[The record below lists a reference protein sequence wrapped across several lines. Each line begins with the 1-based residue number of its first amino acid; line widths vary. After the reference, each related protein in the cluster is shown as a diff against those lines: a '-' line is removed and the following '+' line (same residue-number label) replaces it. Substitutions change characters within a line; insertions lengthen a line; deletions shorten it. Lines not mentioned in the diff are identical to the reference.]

1 METKIR
7 SRAIFILIVV
17 VACILGIVAFPK
29 NVQELKDNVHN
40 RIHMGL
46 DLKGGTN
53 LVLQVQVEDAVNITS
68 GETLERLKD
77 ELKAKNLP
85 YADIQPDDD
94 KTQNP
99 PIHRILI
106 KGIPQERSADLQAL
120 ASNQFSDWDLVRV
133 PGDDTARL
141 LVLKASSAATIRNQ
155 ALMQAM
161 DTIRRRVDALGVV
174 EPTIAEYG
182 QGDFELVVQLPGV
195 DDPSRVKDIM
205 QSTALLELKLVQ
217 DGPYS
222 SREAA
227 LAAHGGVLPPD
238 TELVPGTESG
248 NEAWYVLNR
257 IAAVTGRDLT
267 GAEPSHDSAGRPNV
281 AFHLN
286 REGAERFGR
295 VTGANIGK
303 LLAVVLDNRIFTAPV
318 IHGQITDSGVIEGG
332 NFTPQ
337 SANDLALVLRSGAL
351 PASIKYLSEET
362 VGPSLGA
369 DSIRH
374 GVIASIVGL
383 LAVMGFMLVYYRGS
397 GVNANVA
404 LALNLL
410 ILIAALVDLKL
421 FAILALGVLA
431 AWVFSPLVGGI
442 IAAVGLLVTFAV
454 GAPSPGTFTLPGIAG
469 VILTVG
475 MGVDSNVLIFE
486 RIREELRLGKAVGAA
501 VAAGFEQAF
510 RTIIDTHVTTVVS
523 AAILFAFGTG
533 PIRGFAVTL
542 TIGLI
547 ANLFTSVFA
556 SRVIF
561 DYILSRREKGAA
573 LSI

>member
-7 SRAIFILIVV
+7 GRAIFVLIVV
-17 VACILGIVAFPK
+17 VACILGVIGFPK
-29 NVQELKDNVHN
+29 NVQELKDNVHS
-40 RIHMGL
+40 RIHLGL

-68 GETLERLKD
+68 DEALERLKD

-99 PIHRILI
+99 PLHRILI
-106 KGIPQERSADLQAL
+106 KGIPQDRSADLQTVATG
-120 ASNQFSDWDLVRV
+120 QFSDWDLARV
-133 PGDDTARL
+133 PGDETSRL
-141 LVLKASSAATIRNQ
+141 LVLKTSAAVMIRNQ

-238 TELVPGTESG
+238 TELVPGTENG
-248 NEAWYVLNR
+248 NEIWYVLNR
-257 IAAVTGRDLT
+257 IAAVTGRDLS
-267 GAEPSHDSAGRPNV
+267 GAEPSHDQAGRPSVN
-281 AFHLN
+281 FTLN
-286 REGAERFGR
+286 RNGAERFGR
-295 VTGANIGK
+295 VTGANINK
-303 LLAVVLDNRIFTAPV
+303 LLAIVLDNRVFTAPE
-318 IHGQITDSGVIEGG
+318 IHGQITDRGEITGG
-332 NFTPQ
+332 NFTAQ
-337 SANDLALVLRSGAL
+337 TANDLALVLRSGAL
-351 PASIKYLSEET
+351 PASIHYQEEET

-374 GVIASIVGL
+374 GVVASIVGL

-397 GVNANVA
+397 GINADVA

-410 ILIAALVDLKL
+410 ILVAAM
-421 FAILALGVLA
+421 ASIGAVL
-431 AWVFSPLVGGI
+431 
-442 IAAVGLLVTFAV
+442 
-454 GAPSPGTFTLPGIAG
+454 TLPGIAG

-533 PIRGFAVTL
+533 PIQGFAVTL
-542 TIGLI
+542 TIGLL
-547 ANLFTSVFA
+547 ANLFTSVFV
-556 SRVIF
+556 SRMIF
-561 DYILSRREKGAA
+561 DYVLTRRERGVA

>member
-1 METKIR
+1 M
-7 SRAIFILIVV
+7 
-17 VACILGIVAFPK
+17 
-29 NVQELKDNVHN
+29 NVQELRDNLHN

-46 DLKGGTN
+46 DLKGGTH
-53 LVLQVQVEDAVNITS
+53 LVLQVKVEDAVNITAD
-68 GETLERLKD
+68 EAMERLKD
-77 ELKAKNLP
+77 ELKAKNIP
-85 YADIQPDDD
+85 YADIQRQDD
-94 KTQNP
+94 TTANP
-99 PIHRILI
+99 PIHHIIL
-106 KGIPQERSADLQAL
+106 KGLPQEKASDLQTL
-120 ASNQFSDWDLVRV
+120 MNQQFSDWELARV
-133 PGDDTARL
+133 PGDEAARL
-141 LVLKASSAATIRNQ
+141 LTLKTTAAASIRNQ
-155 ALMQAM
+155 AILQAM
-161 DTIRRRVDALGVV
+161 ETINRRINALGVT

-195 DDPSRVKDIM
+195 DDPTRVKDIM
-205 QSTALLELKLVQ
+205 QSTALLELKIVQ

-227 LAAHGGVLPPD
+227 LAAHGGVRPVDADLLQGM
-238 TELVPGTESG
+238 TAKNGAET
-248 NEAWYVLNR
+248 WYVVNKV
-257 IAAVTGRDLT
+257 AAVTGRDLS
-267 GAEPSHDSAGRPNV
+267 GAQPSHGADGRPTVN
-281 AFHLN
+281 FTLN
-286 REGAERFGR
+286 RDGAVRFGR

-303 LLAVVLDNRIFTAPV
+303 YLAIVLDKRVYESAV
-318 IHGQITDSGVIEGG
+318 IKAQITDNGVIEGA
-332 NFTPQ
+332 FTPEQ
-337 SANDLALVLRSGAL
+337 VSDLALVLRSGAL
-351 PASIKYLSEET
+351 PASITYLSEKT

-397 GVNANVA
+397 GINANLA
-404 LALNLL
+404 LVLNLL
-410 ILIAALVDLKL
+410 ILVAALGY
-421 FAILALGVLA
+421 FGAVL
-431 AWVFSPLVGGI
+431 
-442 IAAVGLLVTFAV
+442 
-454 GAPSPGTFTLPGIAG
+454 TLPGIAG

-501 VAAGFEQAF
+501 VVAGFEQAF

-523 AAILFAFGTG
+523 ALILFTFGTG

-547 ANLFTSVFA
+547 ANLFTSVFV

-561 DYILSRREKGAA
+561 DYVLSRREKGEA

>member
-7 SRAIFILIVV
+7 GRAIFILIVV
-17 VACILGIVAFPK
+17 VICILGIIGFPK
-29 NVQELKDNVHN
+29 NLQELKDNVHN
-40 RIHMGL
+40 RIHLGL
-46 DLKGGTN
+46 DLQGGTDQI
-53 LVLQVQVEDAVNITS
+53 LQVQVEDAVNITA
-68 GETLERLKD
+68 GEALDRMKD
-77 ELKAKNLP
+77 ELKAKNVP
-85 YADIQPDDD
+85 YADIQSDDD
-94 KTQNP
+94 KTRNP
-99 PIHRILI
+99 PIHRIVI
-106 KGIPQERSADLQAL
+106 KGVPQERSADLQAL
-120 ASNQFSDWDLVRV
+120 ATDQFSDWDLVRV
-133 PGDDTARL
+133 PGDVTARE
-141 LVLKASSAATIRNQ
+141 LVLKTSSAATIRNQ
-155 ALMQAM
+155 ALVQAM
-161 DTIRRRVDALGVV
+161 ETIRRRIDALGVA

-182 QGDFELVVQLPGV
+182 QQGDFELVVQLPGV
-195 DDPSRVKDIM
+195 DDPTRVKDIM

-217 DGPYS
+217 DGPYP

-227 LAAHGGVLPPD
+227 LSAHGGVLPPD
-238 TELVPGTESG
+238 TELIPGT
-248 NEAWYVLNR
+248 NEQNKNEVWYVLNH

-267 GAEPSHDSAGRPNV
+267 GADVSHDQAGRPDV
-281 AFHLN
+281 DFTLN

-303 LLAVVLDNRIFTAPV
+303 QLAIVLDNRVFSAPE
-318 IHGQITDSGVIEGG
+318 IHGQITDRGQISGG

-337 SANDLALVLRSGAL
+337 SASDLALVLRSGAL
-351 PASIKYLSEET
+351 PASIKTLSDET

-383 LAVMGFMLVYYRGS
+383 VAVMGFMLVYYRGS
-397 GVNANVA
+397 GINADVA
-404 LALNLL
+404 LSLNLL
-410 ILIAALVDLKL
+410 ILVAAM
-421 FAILALGVLA
+421 
-431 AWVFSPLVGGI
+431 AWI
-442 IAAVGLLVTFAV
+442 
-454 GAPSPGTFTLPGIAG
+454 GATLTLPGIAG

-542 TIGLI
+542 TIGLL
-547 ANLFTSVFA
+547 ANLFTSVFV

-561 DYILSRREKGAA
+561 DYELTRRERGAA